1 MAVVGNAFDI
11 PLELRANDVT
21 RRILSVDSRF
31 RSNPSGSSTSNFY
44 YRLKQPVKNVLRIRV
59 TSIEFPHDYL
69 FFTEHRAN
77 VTVRIIYDRADPQT
91 VVLTIPDGNYT
102 PCDLQTQLNTLLAAS
117 LPWLTVDYDP
127 NTKSFTFTGTQI
139 FALDTTYESI
149 DRPYDYGLGYY
160 LGFRYKSHLALPLAG
175 TPDTF
180 VVTSDFCVGDAQD
193 KYVFLKINDYDC
205 VSHQT
210 DDQTFTALA
219 KIDLHEHAHHDHAR
233 EVVFPNPQDLT
244 RFHIQ
249 ILDAYGDLLDLCGA
263 QFSFSLEVLEVKNL
277 SLYNTIRDSLRL
289 QYT

>member
-11 PLELRANDVT
+11 PLELRTNDVT
-21 RRILSVDSRF
+21 RRIINVDSRF

-44 YRLKQPVKNVLRIRV
+44 YRLKQPAKNILRIRV

-69 FFTEHRAN
+69 FFTSVRSN
-77 VTVRIIYDRADPQT
+77 VTVRIIYDRTDPKT

-102 PCDLQTQLNTLLAAS
+102 PLELKAQLLTLLTAA

-127 NTKSFTFTGTQI
+127 NTKRFTFIGTEV
-139 FALDTTYESI
+139 FAVDTTYESI
-149 DRPYDYGLGYY
+149 DRPFDYGLGYY
-160 LGFRYKSHLALPLAG
+160 LGFHYKSHVALAG
-175 TPDTF
+175 DAGTF
-180 VVTSDFCVGDAQD
+180 VVTSDFCVGIAHD

-205 VSHQT
+205 VSQQT

-219 KIDLHEHAHHDHAR
+219 KIDLHEHTDEEHDK

-249 ILDAYGDLLDLCGA
+249 ILDAYGDLLDLCGE

>member
-11 PLELRANDVT
+11 PLELRANDVS
-21 RRILSVDSRF
+21 RRILSIDSRF
-31 RSNPSGSSTSNFY
+31 RSNPSNSSTSNFY
-44 YRLKQPVKNVLRIRV
+44 YRLKQPVKNILRIRV
-59 TSIEFPHDYL
+59 TSIEIPHDYL
-69 FFTEHRAN
+69 FFTEHRSN
-77 VTVRIIYDRADPQT
+77 VTVRIIYDSADPKT

-102 PCDLQTQLNTLLAAS
+102 PCDLQTQIKLLLTAK
-117 LPWLTVDYDP
+117 LPWLTVGYDP
-127 NTKSFTFTGTQI
+127 TNKRFTFTGTQI

-160 LGFRYKSHLALPLAG
+160 LGFRHKSHLALSLAG
-175 TPDTF
+175 SPDTF
-180 VVTSDFCVGDAQD
+180 VVVSDFCVGVPQD
-193 KYVFLKINDYDC
+193 NYVFLKINDYDC

-219 KIDLHEHAHHDHAR
+219 KIDLHEHAHHDHSW

-244 RFHIQ
+244 RLHIQ
-249 ILDAYGDLLDLCGA
+249 VLDAYGDLLDLCGA

>member
-11 PLELRANDVT
+11 PLELRANDVS
-21 RRILSVDSRF
+21 RRIL
-31 RSNPSGSSTSNFY
+31 STSNFY

-77 VTVRIIYDRADPQT
+77 VTVRIIYDRADPKT

-102 PCDLQTQLNTLLAAS
+102 PMELKEQLTTLLAAL

-127 NTKSFTFTGTQI
+127 NTKRFTFTGTQI
-139 FALDTTYESI
+139 FALDTTHESF
-149 DRPYDYGLGYY
+149 DRPFDYGLGYY
-160 LGFRYKSHLALPLAG
+160 LGFRFKSHVALALA
-175 TPDTF
+175 DTF
-180 VVTSDFCVGDAQD
+180 VVTSDFCVGIAHDN
-193 KYVFLKINDYDC
+193 YVFLKINDYDC

-219 KIDLHEHAHHDHAR
+219 KIDLHEHTDEEHDK
-233 EVVFPNPQDLT
+233 EVVFPNPQDIT
-244 RFHIQ
+244 RLHIQ
-249 ILDAYGDLLDLCGA
+249 ILDAYGDLLDLCGE
-263 QFSFSLEVLEVKNL
+263 QFSFSLEILEVKNL

>member
-11 PLELRANDVT
+11 PLELRANDVS
-21 RRILSVDSRF
+21 RRILSIDSRF

-69 FFTEHRAN
+69 YFTEHRAN
-77 VTVRIIYDRADPQT
+77 VTVRIIYDRADPKT

-102 PCDLQTQLNTLLAAS
+102 PMELKEQLTTLLAAL

-127 NTKSFTFTGTQI
+127 NTKRFTFTGTQI
-139 FALDTTYESI
+139 FALDTTHESF
-149 DRPYDYGLGYY
+149 DRPFDYGLGYY
-160 LGFRYKSHLALPLAG
+160 LGFRFKSHVALALA
-175 TPDTF
+175 DTF
-180 VVTSDFCVGDAQD
+180 VVTSDFCVGIAHDN
-193 KYVFLKINDYDC
+193 YVFLKINDYDC

-219 KIDLHEHAHHDHAR
+219 KIDLHEHTDEEHDK
-233 EVVFPNPQDLT
+233 EVVFPNPQDIT
-244 RFHIQ
+244 RLHIQ
-249 ILDAYGDLLDLCGA
+249 ILDAYGDLLDLCGE
-263 QFSFSLEVLEVKNL
+263 QFSFSLEILEVKNL